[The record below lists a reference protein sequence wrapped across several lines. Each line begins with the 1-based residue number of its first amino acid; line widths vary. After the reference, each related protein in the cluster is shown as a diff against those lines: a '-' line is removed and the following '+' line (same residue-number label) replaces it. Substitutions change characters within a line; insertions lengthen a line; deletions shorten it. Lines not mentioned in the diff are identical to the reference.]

1 MKSKKLV
8 VIICMLVTAS
18 VFPIV
23 TSSLAFD
30 GNIIYVDDD
39 APPEWYDATHVRTI
53 QEGIDAAFE
62 GDTVYVYPGIYYGQI
77 VISATLT
84 LTGEEKTSTIID
96 GQQLGE
102 DTLTVTAPSVYISGF
117 TIRNGS
123 RGCGYNSG
131 LKVENADNCVI
142 ENNIFTDNCWAAEIR
157 SSSHCIFSDSLVID
171 NEQGG
176 VHLAM
181 SPSTQVTGCTF
192 SGNGKDGLAIFKGN
206 DHLISSNTFIDCGI
220 EIGSQPPPGNTIHC
234 TIRDNT
240 VNGKPLVYLENEKG
254 KIIRDA
260 GQVILNQCR
269 GIVIRNLNLS
279 NTSTGIRVYKSGFI
293 FILGNTITNNFHGI
307 GIGNSFFVNIRNNK
321 INRNWYNGV
330 GIGGSI
336 LCRLSFNEITE
347 NYIGLYLHE
356 SPLTM
361 PYLNRIHSNRNCNFF
376 VSPLFMPWSF
386 QIF

>member
-23 TSSLAFD
+23 TSSLASD

-53 QEGIDAAFE
+53 QEGIGAAFE

-77 VISATLT
+77 VISTTLT

-102 DTLTVTAPSVYISGF
+102 DTITVTAPSVYISGF
-117 TIRNGS
+117 TIRNGP

-157 SSSHCIFSDSLVID
+157 NSSHCIFSDNSVID

-176 VHLAM
+176 IHLAM
-181 SPSTQVTGCTF
+181 SPYTTVTDCTF
-192 SGNGKDGLAIFKGN
+192 SGNGKRGIRIFKGN
-206 DHLISSNTFIDCGI
+206 DHVISSNTFIDCGL
-220 EIGSQPPPGNTIHC
+220 EINCRPPPGNTVHC
-234 TIRDNT
+234 TITDNT
-240 VNGKPLVYLENEKG
+240 VNGKPLVYLENENG
-254 KIIRDA
+254 KIIKEA
-260 GQVILNQCR
+260 GQVILNQCT
-269 GIVIRNLNLS
+269 GIIVRNLDLS
-279 NTSTGIRVYKSGFI
+279 NTSVGVRVYQSGSI
-293 FILGNTITNNFHGI
+293 EIVGNTITNNFHGI
-307 GIGNSFFVNIRNNK
+307 SVVSSMGVRIRNNEVK
-321 INRNWYNGV
+321 NNWYTGV
-330 GIGGSI
+330 GIYSSGS
-336 LCRLSFNEITE
+336 CRISFNQISE
-347 NYIGLYLHE
+347 NSYGLYLFG
-356 SPLTM
+356 SVLNM
-361 PYLNRIHSNRNCNFF
+361 PYLNKIYDNYECNYWIDSPFF
-376 VSPLFMPWSF
+376 PSIRF
-386 QIF
+386 